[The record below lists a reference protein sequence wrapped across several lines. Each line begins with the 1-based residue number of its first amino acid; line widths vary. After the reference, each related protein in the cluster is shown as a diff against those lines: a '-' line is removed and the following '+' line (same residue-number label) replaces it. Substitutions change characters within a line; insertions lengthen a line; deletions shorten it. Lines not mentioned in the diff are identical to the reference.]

1 MRRALLD
8 VNVLLA
14 LAWPNHQHHGS
25 AHRWFAKEGR
35 LLWATCALT
44 QLGFVRLSANPA
56 YTTQAVSPA
65 AALSL
70 LQGLAAHAAH
80 EFWDTCPPLHADA
93 LARAAG
99 HRQVNDAYL
108 LHLAA
113 THKGR
118 LATFDAGLRAHAPHP
133 DALCLIAVSPP

>member
-14 LAWPNHQHHGS
+14 LAWPNHQHHAL

-35 LLWATCALT
+35 LGWATCALT

-56 YTTQAVSPA
+56 YTAQGVSPA
-65 AALSL
+65 AALGL
-70 LQGLAAHAAH
+70 LEGLTGHAAH
-80 EFWDTCPPLHADA
+80 EFWNNAPPLHSEA
-93 LARAAG
+93 LTHAAG

-108 LHLAA
+108 LQLAA
-113 THKGR
+113 SHRGR
-118 LATFDAGLRAHAPHP
+118 LATFDARVRAHAPSP
-133 DALCLIAVSPP
+133 DALCLIPVSPS